1 MGRTGPLLLP
11 SLRRPAEPAIREFI
25 ERQSQL
31 PSTYAATGTSAGE
44 PPAGYRANRARVRLG
59 QGASAF
65 DAGRSALRGWEQF
78 PGGWVHVCFPDV
90 PIEPGRVV
98 AVLARG
104 LGVWWLNACRIVS
117 VVDEEGPGACFGF
130 AYVTLPG
137 HVASG
142 EEQFLIEW
150 DRSDDSVWYDLS
162 SVSRLNGLLGRL
174 GGPYARRQQA
184 RFATESA
191 EAIRRAVERR
201 RG

>member
-1 MGRTGPLLLP
+1 LLP
-11 SLRRPAEPAIREFI
+11 SLRRPAVPAIRAFLD
-25 ERQSQL
+25 RQSQL
-31 PSTYAATGTSAGE
+31 PLTYTVAGTSPGR
-44 PPAGYRANRARVRLG
+44 PPAGYRANGARVRLG
-59 QGASAF
+59 RGAAAF

-78 PGGWVHVCFPDV
+78 PGGWVELCFPDV
-90 PIEPGRVV
+90 PIEPGRVI

-142 EEQFLIEW
+142 EEHFVIEW

-162 SVSRLNGLLGRL
+162 SFSRPHGLLGRL
-174 GGPYARRQQA
+174 GAPYARREQA
-184 RFATESA
+184 RFARESA
-191 EAIRRAVERR
+191 EAMRRAVERR